1 MTTDANN
8 AKANGFAL
16 LTVERLGAADGRLEE
31 LERLHAEA
39 KNERKTKKDALD
51 STQES
56 TSETIHETRDRL
68 KSGESLTD
76 AELATFDAAIVE
88 LDKASAA
95 FELADR
101 EEKSAAKK
109 ANDLRKRILSIVR
122 EYREGPALP
131 GLDGAAPDELVPA
144 WMIDL
149 ADLIGQE
156 RADAANLRELKIA
169 TVHDFHEAIRSGVA
183 KRLVEETRLG
193 FDTFGELFDLAKA
206 HAKERGLDWTARRF
220 AEPETKAEK
229 ADAIR
234 PKPADP
240 GDASIAELFE
250 AGAAPA
256 RQRGAK
262 GRPKKSVQWGLGPI
276 AEEAFN
282 SRAHAA
288 DADPAFFEPIEE
300 TTELGHEEL
309 KLASDGAGVEMRL
322 DVLSLLHNL
331 ATTESPAAHDAA
343 VYALEGGFGGLPRAA
358 VRMLLDD
365 LAETVRS
372 TGDAFA
378 YEALSEAAVADPRLA
393 GLLATESPKLAAV
406 FRLKPSER
414 AGVATPRPGG
424 KPDLKLATG

>member
-229 ADAIR
+229 AD
-234 PKPADP
+234 
-240 GDASIAELFE
+240 
-250 AGAAPA
+250 
-256 RQRGAK
+256 
-262 GRPKKSVQWGLGPI
+262 
-276 AEEAFN
+276 
-282 SRAHAA
+282 
-288 DADPAFFEPIEE
+288 
-300 TTELGHEEL
+300 
-309 KLASDGAGVEMRL
+309 
-322 DVLSLLHNL
+322 
-331 ATTESPAAHDAA
+331 
-343 VYALEGGFGGLPRAA
+343 
-358 VRMLLDD
+358 
-365 LAETVRS
+365 
-372 TGDAFA
+372 
-378 YEALSEAAVADPRLA
+378 
-393 GLLATESPKLAAV
+393 
-406 FRLKPSER
+406 
-414 AGVATPRPGG
+414 
-424 KPDLKLATG
+424 LKLATG